1 MALSCMT
8 KYDAMYLDTHV
19 IIFFTI
25 TNIIATSSVHVVV
38 ERRNHGSCGRRD
50 HLATPKRLGGATIWD
65 LEMHVMT
72 RIFALLRDMCQQD
85 QP

>member
-1 MALSCMT
+1 MILYFLPLLRWTKKALQILLQPLQFMLWWKGEKMGVTWIS
-8 KYDAMYLDTHV
+8 L
-19 IIFFTI
+19 
-25 TNIIATSSVHVVV
+25 
-38 ERRNHGSCGRRD
+38 D